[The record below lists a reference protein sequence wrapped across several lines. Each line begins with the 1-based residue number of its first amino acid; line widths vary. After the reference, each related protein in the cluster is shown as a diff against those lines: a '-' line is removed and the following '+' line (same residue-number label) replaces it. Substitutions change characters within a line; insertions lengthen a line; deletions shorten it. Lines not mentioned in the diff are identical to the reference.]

1 MNQNLYQHLETSF
14 INGTFTI
21 TFNQKDSKVNTL
33 CEPVLVEFEK
43 VLDDVSCKTD
53 VKAVV
58 FRSAKEGVFI
68 AGADINEIKNITT
81 PQDARIKVSRGQ
93 QIISKIEKL
102 STCPQRGLKCITFAV
117 INGACMGGG
126 LELALACN
134 YRICIEGEK
143 TKLAL
148 PEVNLGII
156 PGFGG
161 CIRLPK
167 VVGLLNALPIILTG
181 APIDSKKAFKIGL
194 ANFVASGM
202 EAEKLVSD
210 FIQKTTQARKIPKH
224 KLYFFQRYLKHFM
237 VSKARKQIMQTTK
250 GFYPAPLAAAKLL
263 EQTFCIAYNQDKA
276 LKMELDAFCTLA
288 VGQISKNLIDLYFST
303 ETLKKNNFGID
314 DDVNEKVIEEV
325 SVLGAGVMGG
335 GIAWLF
341 SKINLPIKMKDINLK
356 AIGLGYMQIAKIYES
371 LLKKRK
377 IKPAELAQKYNLI
390 GHTLENSDL
399 KASNL
404 VIEAVVEDI
413 NIKKAVLTDIEKHIS
428 KDAIIATNTSS
439 LLVDEIAQGLEHK
452 HRFVGMHFFNP
463 VNKMPLVEVVRGK
476 GSSPQAV
483 KTVLNIARK
492 SGKVAIVVGDCAGFV
507 VNRIL
512 LPYMNE
518 ALKCLEEYG
527 PQHLKAIDKI
537 FTNFGMPMG
546 PFTLADEVGLDV
558 CYKVSKNLHHAYGER
573 AKSAK
578 TIESLF
584 VEQKLLGKK
593 GGKGFYNYNND
604 GKQLGLNAEAKL
616 TNPTQPK
623 QFNETE
629 ILNRCLQ
636 VMINEAKLIL
646 AENIIDSEQNLDIAM
661 IMGCGFP
668 AFRGGLVKYAKLNGK
683 W

>member
-1 MNQNLYQHLETSF
+1 MYQHLQTDFS
-14 INGTFTI
+14 NGIFTI

-33 CEPVLVEFEK
+33 CEPVLTELEQI
-43 VLDDVSCKTD
+43 LDEISCKTD
-53 VKAVV
+53 INAVV

-81 PQDARIKVSRGQ
+81 IEDARAKVSRGQ

-102 STCPQRGLKCITFAV
+102 SICPTRGVKCITFAV

-134 YRICIEGEK
+134 YRIAIEGEK

-167 VVGLLNALPIILTG
+167 VVGLLNALPIILSG
-181 APIDSKKAFKIGL
+181 APVDCKKALKIGL
-194 ANFVASGM
+194 VNFVASGL
-202 EAEKLVSD
+202 ECEKLIEN
-210 FIQKTTQARKIPKH
+210 FIAKTTQARKIKRF

-237 VSKARKQIMQTTK
+237 VNSARKQVLQTTK

-276 LKMELDAFCTLA
+276 LAMELDAFCDLA
-288 VGQISKNLIDLYFST
+288 IGQISKNLIDLYFST
-303 ETLKKNNFGID
+303 EALKKNNFGIEESIA
-314 DDVNEKVIEEV
+314 EKQINEV

-356 AIGLGYMQIAKIYES
+356 AIGLGYTQIAKIYGA
-371 LLKKRK
+371 LLGKRK

-390 GHTLENSDL
+390 GHTLENADL
-399 KASNL
+399 KASDL

-413 NIKKAVLTDIEKHIS
+413 NIKKSVLADIEKHIS

-439 LLVDEIAQGLEHK
+439 LLVSEIAKDLQHK
-452 HRFVGMHFFNP
+452 ERVVGMHFFNP
-463 VNKMPLVEVVRGK
+463 VNKMPLVEVVK
-476 GSSPQAV
+476 GEHSSPQAV

-518 ALKCLEEYG
+518 ALKCLEQYG
-527 PQHLKAIDKI
+527 PHNLKAIDKI

-558 CYKVSKNLHHAYGER
+558 CHKVSKNLCHAYGDR
-573 AKSAK
+573 LTPAK
-578 TIESLF
+578 TIENLF

-593 GGKGFYNYNND
+593 AGKGFYNYNSE
-604 GKQLGLNAEAKL
+604 GKQIGLNIDAQLISPAE
-616 TNPTQPK
+616 PK
-623 QFNETE
+623 QFNEAE

-636 VMINEAKLIL
+636 VMISEAKLIL
-646 AENIIDSEQNLDIAM
+646 AEKIIDSEQNLDIAM

-668 AFRGGLVKYAKLNGK
+668 AFRGGLVKYAKTLDI